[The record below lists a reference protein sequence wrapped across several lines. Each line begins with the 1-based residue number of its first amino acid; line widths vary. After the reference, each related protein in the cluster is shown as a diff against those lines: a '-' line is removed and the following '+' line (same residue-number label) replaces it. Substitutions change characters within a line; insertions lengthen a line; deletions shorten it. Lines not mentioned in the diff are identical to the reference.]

1 MSKKTHLHFPLEV
14 EMSAQGQAAKSKPA
28 RLLGSPQG
36 WRRRRKWKHTCSD
49 LTAGIS
55 WSLQD

>member
-1 MSKKTHLHFPLEV
+1 MSKKTHQHFVLV
-14 EMSAQGQAAKSKPA
+14 VDVSASQQAATSRPA

-36 WRRRRKWKHTCSD
+36 LRRRGEWRQICSD
-49 LTAGIS
+49 LAAVIS